1 MKTYKLRDFV
11 ENPDNPSTVNDDE
24 FAQVVR
30 LVRENP
36 KGLKADRIAY
46 VTDHPAGKFVVLSGN
61 KRLRALVAVHGADWD
76 APADYFQDV
85 TKMSEDER
93 NEFVVDANI
102 NDGRFDPDKLLKLY
116 TREELTGYVGEGKI
130 GDLIQLVE
138 TSDATNDSAAEG
150 NGEAS
155 TVKLVYFKLL
165 LPSKDFKRATEYL
178 RRMSDDLA
186 VAFMGV
192 INGGRA

>member
-61 KRLRALVAVHGADWD
+61 KRLRALIAVHGADWD

-130 GDLIQLVE
+130 GDLIQIVE
-138 TSDATNDSAAEG
+138 MSDAANDSAADG
-150 NGEAS
+150 NGEES

-165 LPSKDFKRATEYL
+165 LPSNDFKRATEYL